1 MPDIFQMV
9 TAKIIGLM
17 ESGVIPWRQP
27 WSGTV
32 PTNLASMMPYRGIN
46 FLLLG
51 CLGYESNFWL
61 TYKQSNRLGGGIKA
75 GEKSPAFVVYS
86 DTLTR
91 KKLLSDGSEEVEVKR
106 FLKYTPIF
114 NFVQCRGIQTPEI
127 EENRSVEPLET
138 CTTLMDNLKEH
149 PRIEIGHMA
158 AYLPT
163 EDKIVMPGIHHF
175 HDAEGYHAS
184 LFHELTHWT
193 GAPQRLNRPITSY
206 NTNRKAYAREELIA
220 EMGAAFLCARCHID
234 TATIENQAAYIDL
247 WLKALRDDRRLVP
260 EAAKF
265 ARLAVEFLEAGA
277 ITASNSYS
285 TNPVATS

>member
-1 MPDIFQMV
+1 MV
-9 TAKIIGLM
+9 DVFEKITSKMVGLL
-17 ESGVIPWRQP
+17 EVGVVPWRQP

-32 PTNLASMMPYRGIN
+32 PTNLASLKPYRGIN
-46 FLLLG
+46 FLLLS

-61 TYKQSNRLGGGIKA
+61 TYKQSNKLGGGIKA

-86 DTLTR
+86 DTWIC
-91 KKLLSDGSEEVEVKR
+91 KKLLSDGSEEVEVRR

-114 NFVQCRGIQTPEI
+114 NSIQCRGIQTPEI
-127 EENRSVEPLET
+127 EENRSIEPLEA
-138 CTTLMDNLKEH
+138 CITLIGCLKEH
-149 PRIEIGHMA
+149 PRIEMGHMA
-158 AYLPT
+158 GYLPT
-163 EDKIVMPGIHHF
+163 EDKIIMPDIHHF

-206 NTNRKAYAREELIA
+206 SANRKGYAREELIA

-234 TATIENQAAYIDL
+234 TATIDNQAAYIGS
-247 WLKALRDDRRLVP
+247 WLKALRNDRRLVP

-265 ARLAVEFLEAGA
+265 ARTAVEYLEAGA
-277 ITASNSYS
+277 TTAPKYCSKTTDAS
-285 TNPVATS
+285 